1 MIPSKPF
8 HGSTT
13 EGGVCQLSDKVREL
27 SVISETSEQVSG
39 RYLSCVSSIIP

>member
-27 SVISETSEQVSG
+27 SVISETSEQVSVLVRNIRG
-39 RYLSCVSSIIP
+39 GQ